1 MSKRTTFTN
10 ISPLPSSMTR
20 EQALGFLHDH
30 MEMIDLN
37 PLVIERHRI
46 DVPPHA
52 NEGEHHC
59 TWYSITDKIEYL
71 PGGAVK
77 GDISYTCAFHDMPD
91 GLQTHCYAP
100 MGTDIRDR
108 WTVAGTL
115 PGEPPQPVELGIG
128 APKQGLYLREDVE
141 LRCNFLMSSFV
152 KKTLSKSHGKLVD
165 TMVGKAM
172 KASSPLTATTP
183 SMHSSQPYAPSV
195 SSLTSG
201 INGIYTPPTLVG
213 RPSSEGQQ
221 HPPPQQQWMIPGQ
234 TPAYQGHV
242 MENPSRPR
250 PQQQQQ
256 QYSYHQPLG
265 LAPAPHHHQVP
276 SPVSAYGN
284 GTHSNYTTSGHYRAH
299 SASSLSSS
307 SCMSTADGSTP
318 WPAPLNFNKPLPP
331 SPMNGPPGQQQQQ
344 QQQQQHPVSE
354 LGNGGN
360 YYVAGGGYVPRP
372 GGEGGHGSYS
382 QQHMNVHEM
391 PTDFNSNW
399 RATQNG
405 NGVQRPAELA

>member
-10 ISPLPSSMTR
+10 ISPLPPSMTR

-46 DVPPHA
+46 DTPQHA
-52 NEGEHHC
+52 LDGEQHC

-77 GDISYTCAFHDMPD
+77 GDVSYTCAFHDMPD

-115 PGEPPQPVELGIG
+115 PGEPPQPVELGLG

-165 TMVGKAM
+165 TMVTKALRM
-172 KASSPLTATTP
+172 PRTTTDANNAAASTQ
-183 SMHSSQPYAPSV
+183 SSQPYAPSV
-195 SSLTSG
+195 SSLGSSL
-201 INGIYTPPTLVG
+201 NGVYTPPTLGG
-213 RPSSEGQQ
+213 RPSSEGKQ
-221 HPPPQQQWMIPGQ
+221 HPQPQQWSALAQP
-234 TPAYQGHV
+234 PAYQGHV
-242 MENPSRPR
+242 MDNPSRPR

-256 QYSYHQPLG
+256 YPNQQPQGLG
-265 LAPAPHHHQVP
+265 PAPHHHQAP
-276 SPVSAYGN
+276 SPVSSCG
-284 GTHSNYTTSGHYRAH
+284 GETHYSYNVNGHYRTQ
-299 SASSLSSS
+299 SASSVPYQSPANATS
-307 SCMSTADGSTP
+307 P
-318 WPAPLNFNKPLPP
+318 WPAPLNYNKPLPP
-331 SPMNGPPGQQQQQ
+331 SPVNGAGAQQYPQM
-344 QQQQQHPVSE
+344 PE
-354 LGNGGN
+354 LGGIHYTTSSNGEH
-360 YYVAGGGYVPRP
+360 AAELGGDSGRS
-372 GGEGGHGSYS
+372 SYS
-382 QQHMNVHEM
+382 QQPQRVVYEM
-391 PTDFNSNW
+391 PTEFNSDW
-399 RATQNG
+399 RTTPNG
-405 NGVQRPAELA
+405 QKMNGAQRPAELA